1 MDIKLF
7 LIILALGTMIVLY
20 VRYKKKV
27 GQELIIAFLIA
38 FAWAAYYPYEYIGN
52 SEYFIGRS
60 INLYPLTLWT
70 AGLVIFR
77 EVYEKIKITY
87 WLRFLYITIAYWF
100 VLGLIEAFGYYALG
114 IQVTTSYSSFLG
126 LGVLHVP
133 LFAQV
138 FYVTAGPIYLFI
150 TDYLK
155 VK

>member
-7 LIILALGTMIVLY
+7 LIILALGTIIVLH
-20 VRYKKKV
+20 VRYKKKI
-27 GQELIIAFLIA
+27 GQELIVAFLIA

-70 AGLVIFR
+70 TGLVILR
-77 EVYEKIKITY
+77 EAYEKIQTTR
-87 WLRFLYITIAYWF
+87 WLKFFYITVLYWF
-100 VLGLIEAFGYYALG
+100 ALGLTEAFGYYALG
-114 IQVTTSYSSFLG
+114 IRVTTSYSSFLG
-126 LGVLHVP
+126 LGILHLP
-133 LFAQV
+133 RYAQI
-138 FYVTAGPIYLFI
+138 FYVTAGPIYLLI